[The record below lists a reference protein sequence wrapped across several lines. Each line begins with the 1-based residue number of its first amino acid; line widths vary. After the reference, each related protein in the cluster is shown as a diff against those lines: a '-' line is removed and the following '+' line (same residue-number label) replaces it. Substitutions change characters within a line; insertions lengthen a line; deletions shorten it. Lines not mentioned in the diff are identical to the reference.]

1 MKILYISRLSS
12 NIAAGLAWSVPA
24 GVNAQSKIDDVLW
37 INASDA
43 FIPHW
48 ANVSAYH
55 NYKEYGGL
63 KLENLPAPF
72 SKPDLVVF
80 EGFNFIQHAKLS
92 RTLNKRCI
100 PYVIVPRGALTYE
113 AQHNHSMWKKRLANL
128 LFLNKYVKKSSA
140 IQFLTVG
147 ERENSVGYNKN
158 TNFILP
164 NGFDDPGKYKTS
176 FSERSVRATFIGRL
190 DMHHKGLDLLLNVL
204 EKNKTLLDK
213 KHFHLSI
220 YGPKR
225 HDYNKIKDLIVEK
238 GIEKVATIVDEI
250 SGKEKENLLLST
262 DLFIMTSR
270 LEGHPMGLIE
280 ALAYGV
286 PCLVSRGT
294 NMYDEVLTSGAGWVC
309 ETDEDSIE
317 GSLLRMLEET
327 NTFKDKSLAA
337 RELASKYQWDKL
349 AQQFHDKIIELKI
362 VKE

>member
-1 MKILYISRLSS
+1 MKILYISNLSS

-24 GVNAQSKIDDVLW
+24 GVDAQSKIDDVLW

-55 NYKEYGGL
+55 NYKEFGGL

-92 RTLNKRCI
+92 KTLNKRCI

-128 LFLNKYVKKSSA
+128 LFLNRYIKKAAA
-140 IQFLTVG
+140 IQFLTSG
-147 ERENSVGYNKN
+147 ECENSLGYNKL

-164 NGFDDPGKYKTS
+164 NGFNDPGIYKTR
-176 FSERSVRATFIGRL
+176 FSEDDIKATFIGRL

-204 EKNKTLLDK
+204 EKNKDIFEK
-213 KHFHLSI
+213 KHFHISI

-225 HDYNKIKDLIVEK
+225 HDYYKIKELIEEK
-238 GIEKVATIVDEI
+238 KIGSVATIIDEI
-250 SGKEKENLLLST
+250 SGKAKEDLLLNT
-262 DLFIMTSR
+262 DLFVMTSR

-286 PCLVSRGT
+286 PCFVSRGT
-294 NMYDEVLTSGAGWVC
+294 NMYEEVLSSGAGWVC

-317 GSLLRMLEET
+317 SSLLRMLEERST
-327 NTFKDKSLAA
+327 LKDKSLAA
-337 RELASKYQWDKL
+337 CELASKYQWDKL

-362 VKE
+362 VKD